1 MLSKISSPTCGIPRL
16 MILSMLKI
24 MQKRAT
30 ELASKQQMMLLFPS
44 INPGKTELP
53 DYPVHFKNA
62 KKLLHIKHFANIS
75 RICMRSQNVVQFSKK
90 RM

>member
-1 MLSKISSPTCGIPRL
+1 
-16 MILSMLKI
+16 MIWTSEAIILI
-24 MQKRAT
+24 I
-30 ELASKQQMMLLFPS
+30 QQMMLLFTS